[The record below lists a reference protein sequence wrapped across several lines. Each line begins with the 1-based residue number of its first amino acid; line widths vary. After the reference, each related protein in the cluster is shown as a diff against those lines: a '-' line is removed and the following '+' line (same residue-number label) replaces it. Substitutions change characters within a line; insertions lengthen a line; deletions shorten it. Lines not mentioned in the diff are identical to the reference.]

1 MEVYKIADTKV
12 LPKEFEAVVEISAEA
27 DPVKYGIDPATGL
40 RRVVRFIAT
49 GMRCP
54 VNYGYIPQTLGDDG
68 DPLDVCVVTPYPVLS
83 GTVIRCRPI
92 GALEIEDE
100 KGNDWK
106 VMAVPVTKVCS
117 VYADWRSVDDVPP
130 DLLKRLRHFFEHS
143 KDLEPGKWTKVQHW
157 KSREEAECLIEGGI
171 AAYEVKF
178 GSK

>member
-1 MEVYKIADTKV
+1 MEVYKITDTKV

-54 VNYGYIPQTLGDDG
+54 VNYGYIPQTLSDDG
-68 DPLDVCVVTPYPVLS
+68 DPLDVCVVTPYPVLP

-92 GALEIEDE
+92 GALEMEGE
-100 KGNDWK
+100 KGNDCK

-117 VYADWRSVDDVPP
+117 VYADWRSVNDAPP
-130 DLLKRLRHFFEHS
+130 DLLKRLWHFFEHS
-143 KDLEPGKWTKVQHW
+143 KDLEPGEWIKGQHW

-171 AAYEVKF
+171 EAYEARF
-178 GSK
+178 GSE